1 MSAPLDPVIVVGGG
15 ASGTI
20 LAAELLRQ
28 APAVAVVLV
37 EPRPRL
43 GGGVAFGDA
52 APIHRLNVR
61 AGRMSARADD
71 ADHFVRWLAQHD
83 PGAGEGTFAR
93 RSDYGRYLA
102 YTLDQARLAAPG
114 SRVAH
119 VRDGV
124 RSVEATG
131 TGYRVVLDAGPALRA
146 RTVVLALGNLPPA
159 GLTAPRSAELEP
171 HRFVSDPWTRDGL
184 QPRSRDESV
193 LLLGT
198 GLTAVDV
205 ALARHDHGQRGP
217 IVALSR
223 HGLLPRVQAERQPRL
238 RETAVPPSAPT
249 AIPPTGTP
257 PWARAAHGLRAL
269 TRALRAE
276 VRRATSTG
284 GDWRDVFEA
293 LRPAAPLLWAG
304 LSHRERR
311 AFARH
316 LQSWWDVHRHRM
328 PAETAAGIERLVEA
342 GQLEVR
348 AGRVLCF
355 APGRRD
361 VRVVVAPRGSR
372 RTVTLHVSRVIDCTG
387 PAPLARARHELLDRL
402 VENGLVRPD
411 PLGLGLD
418 ALPDGT
424 LLRGDGGVARG
435 LYAMG
440 PLLRGV
446 LWETTAIPEIRTQ
459 AVALARRLA
468 AGLGAIAARESA
480 WPPLSQSIALWTTSA
495 SPDTGSSGASDSP

>member
-1 MSAPLDPVIVVGGG
+1 MSAALDPIIVVGGG

-28 APAVAVVLV
+28 APSVAVVLI

-52 APIHRLNVR
+52 APVHRLNVR
-61 AGRMSARADD
+61 AGRMSARVGDD
-71 ADHFVRWLAQHD
+71 EHFVRWLAQHD

-93 RSDYGRYLA
+93 RNDYGRYLA

-119 VRDGV
+119 VRDRV
-124 RSVEATG
+124 RAVEAAG
-131 TGYRVVLDAGPALRA
+131 SGFRVALDAGPVLRA
-146 RTVVLALGNLPPA
+146 RSVVLALGNLPPA
-159 GLTAPRSAELEP
+159 HIAAPQRSAIEP
-171 HRFVSDPWTRDGL
+171 DRFVSDPWTRDGL
-184 QPRSRDESV
+184 EPRSRDESV

-205 ALARHDHGQRGP
+205 ALARHERGQRGP

-223 HGLLPRVQAERQPRL
+223 HGLLPRVQAEHQPRL
-238 RETAVPPSAPT
+238 RPAGPPPTAPT
-249 AIPPTGTP
+249 ALASSGTP
-257 PWARAAHGLRAL
+257 PWVRTAHGLRDV

-276 VRRATSTG
+276 IRRVTAEG

-293 LRPAAPLLWAG
+293 LRPAAPLLWTG
-304 LSHRERR
+304 LSPRDRR

-316 LQSWWDVHRHRM
+316 VQSYWDVHRHRM
-328 PAETAAGIERLVEA
+328 PAEAAAGIERLIAA
-342 GQLEVR
+342 GQLDVR
-348 AGRVLCF
+348 AGRVLCLV
-355 APGRRD
+355 PGRHD
-361 VRVVVAPRGSR
+361 VRVVVAPRGAG
-372 RTVTLHVSRVIDCTG
+372 RTLTLQVSRVVNCTG
-387 PAPLARARHELLDRL
+387 PAPLARSRHELLNRM
-402 VENGLVRPD
+402 VESGLVRSD

-424 LLRGDGGVARG
+424 LLRADGGAARG
-435 LYAMG
+435 LYAIG
-440 PLLRGV
+440 PLLKGI

-459 AVALARRLA
+459 AAALAKRIA
-468 AGLGAIAARESA
+468 AGREVTLAARESA
-480 WPPLSQSIALWTTSA
+480 
-495 SPDTGSSGASDSP
+495 